1 MEAVKSEKSVKNHG
15 QGTDTLQVREG
26 ENRLGTDISAVTIS
40 WSGCWH
46 EGRIWAQEAAV

>member
-1 MEAVKSEKSVKNHG
+1 MEAVKSGKSVKDHG
-15 QGTDTLQVREG
+15 QGTDTLQVSEW
-26 ENRLGTDISAVTIS
+26 ENRLGTNISAVTTS